1 MAKIFVQ
8 NTQITVIKQNEDDY
22 ISLTDMLKA
31 KDGEFFFSNWLHRPA
46 SSMRKKLTC
55 SMLPCSDRRPSNG
68 AKPILN

>member
-8 NTQITVIKQNEDDY
+8 NTQITVIKLNEDDY

-31 KDGEFFFSNWLHRPA
+31 KDGEFFFSNWLRRPA

-68 AKPILN
+68 VKPILN